1 MRTRA
6 LRAAAKNISLEYT
19 IKTDAWYR
27 HNVAVF
33 TEKGGRLYTLVA
45 QVPEVDWGRR
55 RDDPC
60 RVADSLKVF
69 VPTG

>member
-6 LRAAAKNISLEYT
+6 LQAAAKKYFTFEYT

-33 TEKGGRLYTLVA
+33 TEKVDGCTLVA

-55 RDDPC
+55 RDGI
-60 RVADSLKVF
+60 SQ
-69 VPTG
+69 GG